1 MRSALLATFSV
12 LSMSFACAG
21 QAPPSSPAAGQEPG
35 STPATVSAAPA
46 AADSPEPTTDGKTRF
61 TFVLP
66 KPGSERVDRESFV
79 LGLEI
84 TMTEGAKVIATEKS
98 GEGKSKLRHTTVM
111 ANDGRAITKKKVRY
125 EELNQIVKKGDREQR
140 IPSPLTGKSYVISL
154 EQGKVLITAADSKAV
169 SDVEREALLEDNK
182 EFGKPPQFA
191 SFVPKHPLA
200 PGEKFTPPKEV
211 LAEMFGA
218 GDGAGDKSYGDVE
231 FTFVGAEE
239 RAGKKVGKFEFTMTI
254 TDSRQGAT
262 TTIQAKGAVLLLLD
276 SGWPLELVL
285 RGQVTVS
292 APGDKPKRKV
302 AGKGLLEMKIAAE
315 YR

>member
-1 MRSALLATFSV
+1 
-12 LSMSFACAG
+12 
-21 QAPPSSPAAGQEPG
+21 
-35 STPATVSAAPA
+35 
-46 AADSPEPTTDGKTRF
+46 
-61 TFVLP
+61 
-66 KPGSERVDRESFV
+66 
-79 LGLEI
+79 
-84 TMTEGAKVIATEKS
+84 
-98 GEGKSKLRHTTVM
+98 
-111 ANDGRAITKKKVRY
+111 
-125 EELNQIVKKGDREQR
+125 
-140 IPSPLTGKSYVISL
+140 
-154 EQGKVLITAADSKAV
+154 
-169 SDVEREALLEDNK
+169 
-182 EFGKPPQFA
+182 
-191 SFVPKHPLA
+191 
-200 PGEKFTPPKEV
+200 
-211 LAEMFGA
+211 MFGA
-218 GDGAGDKSYGDVE
+218 GDCAGDKSYGDVE